1 MGSAPPQGP
10 TRVNTQ
16 SIARSALRIGAVR
29 KIHCALE
36 NGQELHRELESRH
49 QFRADT
55 SVSKLCQGVAHRSD
69 TSAPIFGLL
78 V

>member
-16 SIARSALRIGAVR
+16 SIAWSALCIDAVR
-29 KIHCALE
+29 KIHCAVE
-36 NGQELHRELESRH
+36 TGQELHRELESRH

-55 SVSKLCQGVAHRSD
+55 WVSKLCLGVAYRSV
-69 TSAPIFGLL
+69 TSALIFGLL